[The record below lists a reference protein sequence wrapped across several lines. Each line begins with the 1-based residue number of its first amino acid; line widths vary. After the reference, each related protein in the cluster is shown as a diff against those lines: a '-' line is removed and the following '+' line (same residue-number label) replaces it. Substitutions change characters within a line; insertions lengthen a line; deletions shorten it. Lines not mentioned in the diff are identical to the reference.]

1 MSLLKVCLLVFLA
14 LLLGCFGNLAA
25 QDFMSQ
31 MGDCTVAQ
39 PGDSFWRIANYHL
52 SPRQWEVLWAKNPTT
67 PDGKARRFFKKPET
81 GFSYV
86 HLGVNEVICG
96 LKEAGVVPTIATD
109 TEMAKMGLLR
119 KVTETKEVT
128 PMWLWWL
135 LAFFVALVIFTAF
148 RQWLMGRDPTRV
160 GAGRVVENG
169 INTPSEAA
177 QHFRTQA
184 AQELGDTAGVLPDMV
199 RIISMIRGRG
209 FGPVQVTDR
218 VRALFRRILNGE
230 VVWQATVQAPDRAPQ
245 IRYTLAGCG
254 NDLRWGGGM
263 TSEPEFRF
271 VADTDVTDEIQRE
284 PVTQPNPVQQHTA
297 APFNIEPTF
306 IPQPAPTP
314 AQPEPAPQPEPVP
327 VQPEPAPAP
336 IPVVNN
342 KGEAVRTTDAPATTA
357 PQPVAAPQKKGRKLR
372 FSIDKDGDIYSKM
385 NGFKNLSIEE
395 DEEGS
400 LIIRADR

>member
-1 MSLLKVCLLVFLA
+1 MSRTKVCLLVLLA
-14 LLLGCFGNLAA
+14 FLGCFGNLAA
-25 QDFMSQ
+25 QDFSREMD
-31 MGDCTVAQ
+31 DCTVVQ
-39 PGDSFWRIANYHL
+39 PGDSFWRIADYHL

-67 PDGKARRFFKKPET
+67 PNGKPRRFFKDVVNNW
-81 GFSYV
+81 SYV
-86 HLGVNEVICG
+86 HLDVGEVICG

-148 RQWLMGRDPTRV
+148 RQWLMRRDPTRV

-306 IPQPAPTP
+306 IPQPIA
-314 AQPEPAPQPEPVP
+314 QPEPVP
-327 VQPEPAPAP
+327 QQEPVPAQAEPTPAPT
-336 IPVVNN
+336 PVITSS
-342 KGEAVRTTDAPATTA
+342 GEFVRTTDAP
-357 PQPVAAPQKKGRKLR
+357 PAPQKPVFEMKV
-372 FSIDKDGDIYSKM
+372 SKDGKPCIIAFDSEYV
-385 NGFKNLSIEE
+385 EE
-395 DEEGS
+395 CTIGRDRR
-400 LIIRADR
+400 IIFRYNDPKTA